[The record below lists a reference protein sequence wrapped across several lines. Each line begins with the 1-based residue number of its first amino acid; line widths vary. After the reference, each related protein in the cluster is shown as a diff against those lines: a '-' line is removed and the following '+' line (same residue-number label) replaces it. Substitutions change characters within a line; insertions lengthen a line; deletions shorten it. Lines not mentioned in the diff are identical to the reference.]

1 MHLAACACQQI
12 WLEVADGAAVA
23 GMSLPVP
30 GPQDSSAHLLKSLS
44 SKLLQSLRRSSSDP
58 PGPLTTQLSNL
69 GRENSATPSTVG
81 LLEPSNTPRL
91 SGQLSGG
98 PALVHSPSKKS
109 FFFKGALSKA
119 NSDPKELTRVDSGS
133 PLLSTLAM
141 TTLSRVSEDR
151 VLLDNRNGGALASDA
166 PENDANAAVQPSA
179 DSALGPDD
187 FRHDQM
193 SRQESSK
200 SRMSFAIVGETLR
213 SNFKT
218 AAAKINRSKKTLAR
232 TLPIVDT

>member
-1 MHLAACACQQI
+1 MT
-12 WLEVADGAAVA
+12 
-23 GMSLPVP
+23 LPIL
-30 GPQDSSAHLLKSLS
+30 GPQDSSSHLLKSLS

-69 GRENSATPSTVG
+69 GRESSATPSTVG

-91 SGQLSGG
+91 SGQLSRGTSD
-98 PALVHSPSKKS
+98 PALVHSPSKKG
-109 FFFKGALSKA
+109 FFFKGALSKT
-119 NSDPKELTRVDSGS
+119 NSDPRDLTRADSGS

-151 VLLDNRNGGALASDA
+151 VLLDNRNDGAMVSDA
-166 PENDANAAVQPSA
+166 PENVQTSA
-179 DSALGPDD
+179 DSGLGPDD
-187 FRHDQM
+187 FNRDHM
-193 SRQESSK
+193 SRQASSK
-200 SRMSFAIVGETLR
+200 SRTSFAAVGDTLR

-232 TLPIVDT
+232 TLPIVDM